1 MALEGQISTERRVLN
16 GEIARD
22 TKGFTGEIPGTLVLH
37 YTSDAEEYT
46 GPYEVTPKVEAQ
58 TLPTKGKLMRSD
70 VEVQKIPYFETS
82 NTAGGSTVYIAKEMT

>member
-1 MALEGQISTERRVLN
+1 MALRGNISAEPRVLASEVTSDASGLSGN
-16 GEIARD
+16 V
-22 TKGFTGEIPGTLVLH
+22 PGTLVFH
-37 YTSDAEEYT
+37 VVHEEYT